1 MRKNKKTLDI
11 FHTKQ
16 KSKIK
21 HKIRLRWRTSKIK
34 RILQYDSQLIQ
45 MWTINDRHILFMAK
59 WKNRKIYWKKE
70 QEWIQELAKEIYNMI
85 YHASLHEVLE

>member
-45 MWTINDRHILFMAK
+45 MWTINDRHIFFMAK
-59 WKNRKIYWKKE
+59 WKSRKIYWKKE